1 MSQLIDLMPENCRRK
16 LGQRSEVRKWSA
28 AYVALIAVV
37 AVYTSL
43 LTVMERSRLGEVR
56 ALRSQVQLDAGQ
68 RELAAALEKQIEQLE
83 AGMRRH
89 DLLAWPVRMG
99 DVVTALGQATPD
111 SVSLTSLNV
120 TPRQERVAGRTR
132 GAETDERPEAGRRM
146 VIEIKGHAP
155 DDMHVASFVA
165 GLEGHPLFR
174 RIAVD
179 YTRQTEL
186 RGNSAREFGL
196 SCEIDASQRYTFV
209 DLSAEGELR

>member
-1 MSQLIDLMPENCRRK
+1 VSQLIDLMPESCRRK
-16 LGQRSEVRKWSA
+16 LGQRSEVRKWTA
-28 AYVALIAVV
+28 AYTALIVV
-37 AVYTSL
+37 VVVYTTL
-43 LTVMERSRLGEVR
+43 LTVMERTRLGEVR
-56 ALRSQVQLDAGQ
+56 TLRSQVQLDAGQ
-68 RELAAALEKQIEQLE
+68 RQLATELEKQIEQLE

-99 DVVTALGQATPD
+99 DVVTALGMATPE
-111 SVSLTSLNV
+111 SVSLTSFNV
-120 TPRQERVAGRTR
+120 TPRQERVGGRAR
-132 GAETDERPEAGRRM
+132 GQQTDERPEAGRRM

-165 GLEGHPLFR
+165 GLESHPLFG

-186 RGNSAREFGL
+186 RGLPAREFGL

-209 DLSAEGELR
+209 DPGAEGGTR